1 MVGQVDGEHEVAAL
15 AQKLA
20 ERGGPAVQRVGHF
33 GRDGQLT
40 VRVALVVNIGV
51 VGVPDQRIAVPGVLS
66 KALGV
71 HDIFQGGPVLHT
83 GEAVGIVKM
92 LADGGLGDRAVRC
105 HDGIHRLILREGG
118 LGRRKGGLT
127 EADRQGQ
134 GKRRRASAAQ
144 KILSF
149 SHSIHSF
156 AALGALSQW

>member
-20 ERGGPAVQRVGHF
+20 ERGGPAVQRIGHF

-40 VRVALVVNIGV
+40 VRVALVVDIGV
-51 VGVPDQRIAVPGVLS
+51 VGVPDQRIAVLGVLG
-66 KALGV
+66 KTLGV

-92 LADGGLGDRAVRC
+92 LADGGPGDRAVRC

-118 LGRRKGGLT
+118 LGRRKGRLT